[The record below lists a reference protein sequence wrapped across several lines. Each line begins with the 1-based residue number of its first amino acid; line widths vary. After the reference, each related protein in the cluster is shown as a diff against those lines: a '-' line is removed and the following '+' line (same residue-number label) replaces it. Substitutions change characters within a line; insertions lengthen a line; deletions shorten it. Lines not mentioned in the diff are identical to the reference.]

1 MSPRV
6 KIAIAALLFS
16 TGGAAIKAADLTGWQ
31 IASFRS
37 GVAALALLI
46 AIPSARRG
54 FGWKTGLIGAAYA
67 TTLVTFVL
75 ANRLTTSAN
84 AIYLQSTAPLY
95 LLLLGPWL
103 LKEPLRRRDLP
114 VLGAVLLGL
123 ALVFLGQDAPSATAP
138 HPLRGNFLALMSGLA
153 YATLLVGLRW
163 LGRDPTTEGH
173 GVSAVILGNLIACI
187 AVLPL
192 ALPVSAT
199 PVPSW
204 GVILYLGVFQIGAAY
219 LLVTSGLRRVP
230 ALEVSLLLLVE
241 TALNPVW
248 SWMLLAEHPSWP
260 AIAGGAVIIG
270 ATVWQALRGLGMA
283 PPVVAA

>member
-37 GVAALALLI
+37 GVAAIALLI
-46 AIPSARRG
+46 AVPAARCG
-54 FGWKTGLIGAAYA
+54 FGWKTALIGVAYA
-67 TTLVTFVL
+67 ATLVTFVL

-123 ALVFLGQDAPSATAP
+123 GLVFLGQDAPSVTAP
-138 HPLRGNFLALMSGLA
+138 HPLRGNLLALVSGLA

-173 GVSAVILGNLIACI
+173 GVSAVILGNLIACVT
-187 AVLPL
+187 VLPL
-192 ALPVSAT
+192 ALPVSGT
-199 PVPSW
+199 PAGSW
-204 GVILYLGVFQIGAAY
+204 GVILYLGIFQIGAAY

-248 SWMLLAEHPSWP
+248 SWLLLAEHPSLP
-260 AIAGGAVIIG
+260 AIGGGAVIIG
-270 ATVWQALRGLGMA
+270 ATVWQALRGSAMA